1 MFHIHHPEVTFEIW
15 ELSQSISVWVVRL
28 VKKQDSP
35 FKFHFVKNRIKD
47 IVRRMPIH
55 AMAQWALLSNEVI
68 LFLED
73 PRKKQVGLVFQ

>member
-1 MFHIHHPEVTFEIW
+1 ME
-15 ELSQSISVWVVRL
+15 
-28 VKKQDSP
+28 
-35 FKFHFVKNRIKD
+35 D

-55 AMAQWALLSNEVI
+55 AMAQWALLPNEVI